1 VKFLCDQ
8 CKAKYQIAD
17 DKVAGKTVKMK
28 CRKCGHLIE
37 VRAAV
42 TESVEA
48 GESLQPKAAPMAT
61 SLSRVDQARPSRD
74 ALAGAFA
81 KSVKDEEPGAR
92 SIALSP
98 GDEWYVAI
106 NGVPVGPV
114 RIGEIR
120 RKAATGGVTE
130 DSLCWQEGFEEWRP
144 VKAVPELVA
153 MVREANSSGRASLV
167 PGPESRPPGRPPMRQ
182 ASSPA
187 VNRISAIPGAPSIP
201 RPGPAAASGLPNYDD
216 DDETV
221 VGTGSIGNLTAALAA
236 NAAPRGLRPVSV
248 APDPF
253 AVPPPAQALQ
263 ALQALEAAP
272 AHANPFAVPTAD
284 PFAAATVVS
293 SAPAAAFAA
302 SAMPSPIGSPL
313 APAALP
319 SSSPRAAAQSLTHP
333 TALSRA
339 RTSGRPVADTQAQPR
354 RAGPAISVPAL
365 ALLVICGAFGITAA
379 IVLLKPAPTV
389 VVAAPSATAATS
401 APTASAT
408 ATIAA
413 GDIPPVDSST
423 PAPADSGGTASR
435 TGAGTKSG
443 TSTGSG
449 SGGKIAAAPSATA
462 ATGKTDPS
470 IAALLNGSGSGPSA
484 GSGSGSSGGGSALTQ
499 DQIESVVRMRSAQV
513 KRSCWEHSA
522 TSAKSNNT
530 TVALTISGSGTVS
543 SSSASGNDAT
553 ISHCIENATR
563 SWQFPPSSGS
573 TTVNIPFH
581 FLSQ

>member
-1 VKFLCDQ
+1 MKFLCDQ

-48 GESLQPKAAPMAT
+48 GDSLAPGPRAAPMAT
-61 SLSRVDQARPSRD
+61 SLSRMDAPRPSRD

-81 KSVKDEEPGAR
+81 KSVNNDEPAAR

-120 RKAATGGVTE
+120 RKAAVGGVTE

-144 VKAVPELVA
+144 VKAVPELA
-153 MVREANSSGRASLV
+153 EMVREANSSGRASLV
-167 PGPESRPPGRPPMRQ
+167 PESRPPGAPRAPMRQ

-187 VNRISAIPGAPSIP
+187 MNRISNIPAAPTAP
-201 RPGPAAASGLPNYDD
+201 RPHSAPAAPQQASARAGLLSYDD

-221 VGTGSIGNLTAALAA
+221 VGSSSASGLAAALAA
-236 NAAPRGLRPVSV
+236 TKPVAPHAAISV

-253 AVPPPAQALQ
+253 AAPPGAALAAAPVAPPAPAV
-263 ALQALEAAP
+263 AP
-272 AHANPFAVPTAD
+272 RAANPFAPAGTVDRTD
-284 PFAAATVVS
+284 PFAADVPSPLGV
-293 SAPAAAFAA
+293 PFAA
-302 SAMPSPIGSPL
+302 QATPL
-313 APAALP
+313 TQSGLDAP
-319 SSSPRAAAQSLTHP
+319 
-333 TALSRA
+333 
-339 RTSGRPVADTQAQPR
+339 PR
-354 RAGPAISVPAL
+354 RAAPILSVPL
-365 ALLVICGAFGITAA
+365 LVLLVIGGAFGITAA
-379 IVLLKPAPTV
+379 IVLFLRPAATV
-389 VVAAPSATAATS
+389 AVTAPSATPSAS
-401 APTASAT
+401 APTAASSL
-408 ATIAA
+408 AA
-413 GDIPPVDSST
+413 NNIPPPDPSDTAAPSDSS
-423 PAPADSGGTASR
+423 AAAVKNSGGKSGGA
-435 TGAGTKSG
+435 AGTKS
-443 TSTGSG
+443 TTATPAGSAPTT
-449 SGGKIAAAPSATA
+449 GGKV
-462 ATGKTDPS
+462 DPS

-484 GSGSGSSGGGSALTQ
+484 GSGSGSGGGGSALTQ
-499 DQIESVVRMRSAQV
+499 DQIEAVVRQRSASV

-530 TVALTISGSGTVS
+530 TVALTISGSGSVS
-543 SSSASGNDAT
+543 SSSASGNDPT
-553 ISHCIENATR
+553 ISHCIESATKN
-563 SWQFPPSSGS
+563 WQFPPSSGS